1 MEVTYVVAQTGDDND
16 SDDGSVNEAVVAG
29 VIAGVVVVLALV
41 VLGIFRDL
49 ICITGNA
56 SSLSNMIYLIS

>member
-1 MEVTYVVAQTGDDND
+1 MTYVVAQTGDDND
-16 SDDGSVNEAVVAG
+16 SDGGSVNEAIIAG

-49 ICITGNA
+49 ICINLKCLC
-56 SSLSNMIYLIS
+56 SFEKN

>member
-1 MEVTYVVAQTGDDND
+1 MTYVVAQTDDDND
-16 SDDGSVNEAVVAG
+16 SDGSVNEAVIAG

-56 SSLSNMIYLIS
+56 SALLNITS

>member
-1 MEVTYVVAQTGDDND
+1 MTYVVAQTDDDND
-16 SDDGSVNEAVVAG
+16 SDGSVNEAVIAG

-49 ICITGNA
+49 ICHYWKCQC
-56 SSLSNMIYLIS
+56 SSNKIESMI